1 MRVRLISLVSATAF
15 LIGLTCVNA
24 FGQTAGDTPEKHIAA
39 ADAAAG
45 QEYAWLYN
53 TLCIEALGGLGK
65 PERPARPASAQSSP
79 PATPPRSTWHAE
91 PVKIFDNLYRVGTIE
106 HSAWAITTSDGI
118 ILMDAI
124 FYYNIQD
131 EVADGL
137 KKLGL
142 DPSTIKYAIISHG
155 HGDHVGGARFLQDQY
170 GTHIVMG
177 APDWDLVAKTGPG
190 SLAASGAPV
199 PKKDMTATDGMKVT
213 LGGET
218 VTLYSTPGHT
228 LGTFS
233 SIFPV
238 TDAGKP
244 HVVAYW
250 GGTMYNWVAGRS
262 QYITPST
269 PDKFWFDTYVAS
281 AERFRKIAA
290 NAGADVIMSNPHKL
304 R

>member
-1 MRVRLISLVSATAF
+1 
-15 LIGLTCVNA
+15 
-24 FGQTAGDTPEKHIAA
+24 
-39 ADAAAG
+39 
-45 QEYAWLYN
+45 
-53 TLCIEALGGLGK
+53 
-65 PERPARPASAQSSP
+65 
-79 PATPPRSTWHAE
+79 
-91 PVKIFDNLYRVGTIE
+91 LYRVGTIE
-106 HSAWAITTSDGI
+106 HSAWAVTTSDGI

-281 AERFRKIAA
+281 ADRFRQIAA
-290 NAGADVIMSNPHKL
+290 KAGADVIMSNHTNFDNSKIKEPQMAL
-304 R
+304 RKPGDPFHPYVVGQLGVQRYMTVVEECAKAGSLLSASE